1 MLHTAS
7 GLGLL
12 AVALLLLFCQR
23 VVAMAFLTDDRS
35 HSALPDHI
43 VFRLVAGIKKQR
55 LAFVFLLN
63 EGLDDIGV
71 MDACIRSD
79 VFLDKLGLLSA
90 LAWSL

>member
-23 VVAMAFLTDDRS
+23 VVSMAFLTDDRS

-43 VFRLVAGIKKQR
+43 VFRLVASIKIQR
-55 LAFVFLLN
+55 LALVFLLN

>member
-1 MLHTAS
+1 
-7 GLGLL
+7 
-12 AVALLLLFCQR
+12 
-23 VVAMAFLTDDRS
+23 MAFLTNDRS

-79 VFLDKLGLLSA
+79 VFLDKIGLLSA

>member
-1 MLHTAS
+1 
-7 GLGLL
+7 
-12 AVALLLLFCQR
+12 
-23 VVAMAFLTDDRS
+23 MAFLTNDRS

-71 MDACIRSD
+71 MDARIRS
-79 VFLDKLGLLSA
+79 
-90 LAWSL
+90 